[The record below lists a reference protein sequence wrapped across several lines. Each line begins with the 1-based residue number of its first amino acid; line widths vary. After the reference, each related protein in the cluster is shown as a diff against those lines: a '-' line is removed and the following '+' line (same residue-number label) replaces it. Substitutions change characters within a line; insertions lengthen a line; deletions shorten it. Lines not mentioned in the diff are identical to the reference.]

1 MQRILVIRNDKLGD
15 FMLAWPAFA
24 LLKQQYPRSSIAA
37 LVPGYTRPVAELCPW
52 IDELII
58 DDRHESTLADAV
70 HLSRLI
76 RGGHFDASI
85 SLFSEMR
92 TALALWLARVPMRI
106 GPATKLAQVFLN
118 RRLRQK
124 RSMSQKPEYEYNADL
139 ASYFIELSGD
149 KPGNLPAPP
158 FLQFDAS
165 EVADIGRAYRHEHS
179 IEADRRLVYIH
190 AGSGGSA
197 INLSL
202 QQFAE
207 LIEYINRS
215 GRFHFVLT
223 AGPGE
228 LDTANTLSQ
237 LIPDIDHNIYH
248 STQGLE
254 NFSKFIAVCDLF
266 ISGSTGPLHI
276 AGALDV
282 PTAAF
287 YPARQ
292 SATALRWQTLNQE
305 SRRLAFS
312 PQKYGGE
319 QDMQT
324 IDMKPSAE
332 RIISML
338 GRDAADADNVI

>member
-15 FMLAWPAFA
+15 FMLAWPAFS
-24 LLKQQYPRSSIAA
+24 LLKQQYPQASVTA
-37 LVPGYTRPVAELCPW
+37 LVPGYTRPIAELCPW

-58 DDRHESTLADAV
+58 DDRHDSTLADAV

-76 RGGHFDASI
+76 KAGHFDASI

-92 TALALWLARVPMRI
+92 TALALWLARIPARI

-124 RSMSQKPEYEYNADL
+124 RSQSRKPEYEYNADL
-139 ASYFIELSGD
+139 VRYFIVQAGD
-149 KPGNLPAPP
+149 KPGDMQAPP
-158 FLQFDAS
+158 FLQFDAG
-165 EVADIGRAYRHEHS
+165 EVADIRRAYMLEHH
-179 IEADRRLVYIH
+179 IDADRQLVFIH

-207 LIEYINRS
+207 LIERIDNA
-215 GRFHFVLT
+215 GRFHFVLS

-228 LDTANTLSQ
+228 LDRANALSQ
-237 LIPDIDHNIYH
+237 LLPQASHSVYH
-248 STQGLE
+248 STLGLV
-254 NFSKFIAVCDLF
+254 NFARFIAACDLF

-276 AGALDV
+276 AGALNV

-292 SATALRWQTLNQE
+292 SATSLRWQTLNQE
-305 SRRLAFS
+305 DRRIAFS
-312 PQKYGGE
+312 PEKFSGDN
-319 QDMQT
+319 DMQT
-324 IDMKPSAE
+324 IDIESCAQGIVE
-332 RIISML
+332 LL
-338 GRDAADADNVI
+338 GR